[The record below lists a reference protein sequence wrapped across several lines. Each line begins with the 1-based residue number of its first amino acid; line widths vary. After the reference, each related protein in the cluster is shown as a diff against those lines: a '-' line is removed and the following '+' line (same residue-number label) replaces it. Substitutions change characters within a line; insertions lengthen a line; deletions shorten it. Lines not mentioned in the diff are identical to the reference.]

1 MQKYITKTVRQ
12 LVNCNSYETISNN
25 SCTPCTHPAGE
36 SAVGWSCIVSSPS
49 LLKAAPAAVKISP
62 T

>member
-1 MQKYITKTVRQ
+1 MYGGTGMVVTLHVKPTAWTY
-12 LVNCNSYETISNN
+12 
-25 SCTPCTHPAGE
+25 PAGE
-36 SAVGWSCIVSSPS
+36 SAVGWSCIVSSPN

>member
-1 MQKYITKTVRQ
+1 MKENYEID
-12 LVNCNSYETISNN
+12 VNQVNY
-25 SCTPCTHPAGE
+25 PAGE
-36 SAVGWSCIVSSPS
+36 SVVGWSCIVSSPS

>member
-1 MQKYITKTVRQ
+1 MTY
-12 LVNCNSYETISNN
+12 
-25 SCTPCTHPAGE
+25 PAGE
-36 SAVGWSCIVSSPS
+36 SVLGCSCIVSSPS